1 MSMVNPNYIQTERV
15 DPSRNSN
22 SLRIIGTILG
32 ILSLGFLISAFYVS
46 KLMFIGF
53 GVLAAS
59 GFVLIVLNNRRSFAF
74 TYAIDDVC
82 LVISK
87 EDMVRKQSRML
98 MLELKDIEDYSIFMD
113 VVQKGDIIA
122 CPNIQATNVKQIVF
136 KEMNESRRLLFSP
149 DTYLDSLIKMYIN
162 GRKGI

>member
-1 MSMVNPNYIQTERV
+1 MVNPNYIQTEKV

-32 ILSLGFLISAFYVS
+32 ILSLGFLIAAFYVS
-46 KLMFIGF
+46 YYMFIGF
-53 GVLAAS
+53 GFLAVS
-59 GFVLIVLNNRRSFAF
+59 GFVLIVLHNRRAFSF

-87 EDMVRKQSRML
+87 QDMVRKQSRIL

-113 VVQKGDIIA
+113 VVNKGDIVA
-122 CPNIQATNVKQIVF
+122 CPDTQSTLVKQIVF
-136 KEMNESRRLLFSP
+136 KEMNENKRLLFSP
-149 DTYLDSLIKMYIN
+149 DTYLDSLIKMYIDQ
-162 GRKGI
+162 RKGK

>member
-1 MSMVNPNYIQTERV
+1 MVNPNYIQTEKV

-46 KLMFIGF
+46 YYMFIGF
-53 GVLAAS
+53 GFLAVS
-59 GFVLIVLNNRRSFAF
+59 GFVLIVLHNRRAFSF
-74 TYAIDDVC
+74 TYAIDDIC

-87 EDMVRKQSRML
+87 QDMVRKQSRIL

-113 VVQKGDIIA
+113 VVNKGDIVA
-122 CPNIQATNVKQIVF
+122 CPDTQSTLVKQIVF
-136 KEMNESRRLLFSP
+136 KEMNENKRLLFSP
-149 DTYLDSLIKMYIN
+149 DTYLDSLIKMYIDQ
-162 GRKGI
+162 RKGK